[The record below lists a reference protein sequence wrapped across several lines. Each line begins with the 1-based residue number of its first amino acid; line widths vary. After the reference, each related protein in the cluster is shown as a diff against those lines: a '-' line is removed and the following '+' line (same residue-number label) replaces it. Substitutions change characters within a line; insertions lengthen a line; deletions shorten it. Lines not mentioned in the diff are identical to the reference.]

1 MERRILPRLG
11 AVCGILYVVLIL
23 VGDSV
28 TVGLPLVGDSVTV
41 GLPME
46 LAGMILFVP
55 FLGYLWS
62 VLRQAEGEGGWL
74 SATAFGAGLMGITI
88 KFASIAPVLA
98 VNNMEEGTPLYRS
111 MELMNGAS
119 FNLSM
124 FPFAVLA
131 AAVAIVT
138 LKTRVLPAWIGWIGA
153 VTVPALLVNAMF
165 FYAEFIPAFLLFL
178 LWVIL
183 LSAVLTW
190 RAGSAHVETS
200 TSISPEPAR
209 VR

>member
-1 MERRILPRLG
+1 MEKRILPRLG

-62 VLRQAEGEGGWL
+62 FLRQAEGDDGWL

-88 KFASIAPVLA
+88 KFASVAPVLA
-98 VNNMEEGTPLYRS
+98 VNNLEEGTPLYRS
-111 MELMNGAS
+111 MELMNGAA

-131 AAVAIVT
+131 AAVAILT
-138 LKTRVLPAWIGWIGA
+138 LKTRVLPAWIGWMGA
-153 VTVPALLVNAMF
+153 VTAPALAVNAMF
-165 FYAEFIPAFLLFL
+165 FFAEFILAFLLFL

-190 RAGSAHVETS
+190 RAGSASVETS
-200 TSISPEPAR
+200 IGHEPAR

>member
-1 MERRILPRLG
+1 METRILPRLG
-11 AVCGILYVVLIL
+11 AVCGILYVVLI
-23 VGDSV
+23 
-28 TVGLPLVGDSVTV
+28 LVGDSVTV

-131 AAVAIVT
+131 AAVSMVT

>member
-1 MERRILPRLG
+1 MERWILPRLG

-23 VGDSV
+23 VGNSV
-28 TVGLPLVGDSVTV
+28 YESGNETV

-62 VLRQAEGEGGWL
+62 VLHGAEGEGGWL

-98 VNNMEEGTPLYRS
+98 VNDMEEGTPLYRS

-165 FYAEFIPAFLLFL
+165 FFAENIIAFLLFL

-190 RAGSAHVETS
+190 RAESASVETS
-200 TSISPEPAR
+200 IGHEPAR

>member
-1 MERRILPRLG
+1 MMERRILPRLG

-23 VGDSV
+23 VGNSLYESGNE
-28 TVGLPLVGDSVTV
+28 TTGLA
-41 GLPME
+41 ME

-55 FLGYLWS
+55 FLGYLFS
-62 VLRQAEGEGGWL
+62 VLRAAEGEDGWL

-98 VNNMEEGTPLYRS
+98 VNNMEEGTQLYRS
-111 MELMNGAS
+111 LELMNGAS

-124 FPFAVLA
+124 FPYAVLA
-131 AAVAIVT
+131 VAVFT
-138 LKTRVLPAWIGWIGA
+138 LTLRTRVLPVWIGWMGA
-153 VTVPALLVNAMF
+153 VTAPALLVNAMF
-165 FYAEFIPAFLLFL
+165 FLAENIMAFLLFM

-190 RAGSAHVETS
+190 RAGRINVETS
-200 TSISPEPAR
+200 VGPEPAR

>member
-23 VGDSV
+23 VGNSV
-28 TVGLPLVGDSVTV
+28 YESGNETV

-62 VLRQAEGEGGWL
+62 VLHGAEGEGGWL

-98 VNNMEEGTPLYRS
+98 VNNVEEGTPLYRS

-124 FPFAVLA
+124 FPLAVLT
-131 AAVAIVT
+131 AAVAILT
-138 LKTRVLPAWIGWIGA
+138 LKTRVLPAWIGWMGA
-153 VTVPALLVNAMF
+153 VTAPALLFNAMF
-165 FYAEFIPAFLLFL
+165 FFAENIIAFLLFL
-178 LWVIL
+178 LWAIM

-190 RAGSAHVETS
+190 RAGRVNVETS
-200 TSISPEPAR
+200 VSPNPVR